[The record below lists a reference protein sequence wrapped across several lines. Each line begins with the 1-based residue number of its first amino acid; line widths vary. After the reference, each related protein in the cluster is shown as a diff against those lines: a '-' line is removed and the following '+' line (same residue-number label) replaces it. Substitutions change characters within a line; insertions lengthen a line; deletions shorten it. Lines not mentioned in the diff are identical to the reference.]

1 MYAKARQGELT
12 DLSSQQV
19 SLVKCASEFNY
30 RVLMS
35 KKDPW
40 VEPDPRT
47 FPKLDQLA
55 QILLTAPAPLLPD
68 C

>member
-1 MYAKARQGELT
+1 
-12 DLSSQQV
+12 V
-19 SLVKCASEFNY
+19 SLVKCASELCY

-47 FPKLDQLA
+47 FPKLDKLA
-55 QILLTAPAPLLPD
+55 QILLTAPAALLPD